1 MFRIQV
7 HAYVSSS
14 LVLAHS
20 PSEELDRA
28 SLPMSAP
35 PVDAAPS
42 KPAAPPP
49 RPDDASLTVGE
60 DAKRFAASLQGEI
73 LARVQRESAQ
83 LDHLFAADEL
93 R

>member
-1 MFRIQV
+1 
-7 HAYVSSS
+7 
-14 LVLAHS
+14 
-20 PSEELDRA
+20 
-28 SLPMSAP
+28 MSAP

-60 DAKRFAASLQGEI
+60 DAKRCAASLQGEI